1 MGDVKIETRQFGEL
15 DIREEDIVKF
25 ERGLPGFEQLKR
37 FIFVEPD
44 PDLPFSFLQSVEDAD
59 VAFIVT
65 NPFLFYPDYEFEL
78 SPSVQEE
85 LNIVS
90 ERDVAVWSVV
100 TVREKASDAT
110 VNLLAP
116 LVVNVKEK
124 RGRQIVLHDSGYGT
138 KHPLFREKPPAA
150 EAGEDRHARVDT

>member
-1 MGDVKIETRQFGEL
+1 MKIATRQFGEM
-15 DIREEDIVKF
+15 DVREQDIVRF
-25 ERGLPGFEQLKR
+25 ERGLPGFEELKR
-37 FIFVEPD
+37 FVFVEPE
-44 PDLPFSFLQSVEDAD
+44 PDLPFSFLQSVDDAD

-78 SPSVQEE
+78 TEPTQEE
-85 LNIVS
+85 LNIRS

-100 TVREKASDAT
+100 TVRGQAAEAT
-110 VNLLAP
+110 INLLAP
-116 LVVNVKEK
+116 IVVNVKDK